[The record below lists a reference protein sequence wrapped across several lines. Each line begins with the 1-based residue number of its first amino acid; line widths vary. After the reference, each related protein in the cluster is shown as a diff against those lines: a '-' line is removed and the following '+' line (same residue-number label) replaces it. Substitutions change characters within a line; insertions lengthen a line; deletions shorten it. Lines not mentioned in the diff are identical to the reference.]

1 MIHSSILTIHPSI
14 FLLRTTGGY
23 KSLLQPTRCESKSQ
37 AAQLGPFRPLVIHD
51 QRENEG
57 ELETLVDIFRVSGGT
72 IRIVLKK
79 TKNSSL
85 VYLLLRK

>member
-1 MIHSSILTIHPSI
+1 M
-14 FLLRTTGGY
+14 
-23 KSLLQPTRCESKSQ
+23 
-37 AAQLGPFRPLVIHD
+37 IHD

-79 TKNSSL
+79 KKNSSL